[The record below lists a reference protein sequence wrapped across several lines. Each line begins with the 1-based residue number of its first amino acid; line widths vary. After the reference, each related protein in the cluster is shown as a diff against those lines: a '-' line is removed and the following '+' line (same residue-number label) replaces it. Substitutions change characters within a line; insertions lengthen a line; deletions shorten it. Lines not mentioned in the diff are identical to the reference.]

1 MARILSLQK
10 MEAVGIESIGVDLPT
25 VEGSTSSYAGCVGC
39 SSYSESGCRN
49 TNLFIAL

>member
-1 MARILSLQK
+1 

-25 VEGSTSSYAGCVGC
+25 VEASTSSFAGCGGC
-39 SSYSESGCRN
+39 SSYSDSGCKP